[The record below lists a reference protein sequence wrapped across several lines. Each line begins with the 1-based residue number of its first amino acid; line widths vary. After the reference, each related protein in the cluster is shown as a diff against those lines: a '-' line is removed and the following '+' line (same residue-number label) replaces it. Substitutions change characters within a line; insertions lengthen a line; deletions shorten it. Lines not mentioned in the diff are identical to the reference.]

1 MQGLPGVQLRFGQ
14 KVEEVLRDSGGRACG
29 VRTSDGP
36 LHAPLVLGCDG
47 RHSKIRPLL
56 GLAEKARLVSFSVA
70 MRLPDSAPLL
80 PHPTFGHIFL
90 GAWGPML
97 IYPIGGT
104 IGGEAPQRSD
114 ARGCFDVTGELSGG
128 PKGAADLIAREYEN
142 ENAVWLCLFD
152 KNQRMLNAKEVYYD
166 NAEGN
171 YQVEAVL
178 KKDTLTLFMAD
189 INDGKYKEVYSF
201 DKNYKWNA
209 VKSKKK

>member
-1 MQGLPGVQLRFGQ
+1 MNRKLNNATLFSAFVLLLFFGCKPAEEQ
-14 KVEEVLRDSGGRACG
+14 KKPVE
-29 VRTSDGP
+29 P
-36 LHAPLVLGCDG
+36 
-47 RHSKIRPLL
+47 SKEIAITTP
-56 GLAEKARLVSFSVA
+56 EELVSNEPMIKPFSLTFSNLIENN
-70 MRLPDSAPLL
+70 RLNKL
-80 PHPTFGHIFL
+80 PVLTKNEIEVYSVETAIDENFANDYKYHLIDKVLDTPTRK
-90 GAWGPML
+90 M
-97 IYPIGGT
+97 Y
-104 IGGEAPQRSD
+104 
-114 ARGCFDVTGELSGG
+114 
-128 PKGAADLIAREYEN
+128 LIAREYEN

-209 VKSKKK
+209 VKSNKK

>member
-1 MQGLPGVQLRFGQ
+1 MNKKLNKATLFSAFVLLLFFGCKPAEEQ
-14 KVEEVLRDSGGRACG
+14 KKTVE
-29 VRTSDGP
+29 P
-36 LHAPLVLGCDG
+36 
-47 RHSKIRPLL
+47 SKEIAITTP
-56 GLAEKARLVSFSVA
+56 EELVSNEPMIKPFSLTFSNLIENN
-70 MRLPDSAPLL
+70 RLNKL
-80 PHPTFGHIFL
+80 PVLTKNEIEEYSVETAIDENFANDYKYHLIDKVLDTPTRK
-90 GAWGPML
+90 M
-97 IYPIGGT
+97 Y
-104 IGGEAPQRSD
+104 
-114 ARGCFDVTGELSGG
+114 
-128 PKGAADLIAREYEN
+128 LIAREYEN

-209 VKSKKK
+209 VKSNKK

>member
-1 MQGLPGVQLRFGQ
+1 MNKKLNKATLFSAFVLLLFFGCKPAEEQ
-14 KVEEVLRDSGGRACG
+14 KKPVE
-29 VRTSDGP
+29 P
-36 LHAPLVLGCDG
+36 
-47 RHSKIRPLL
+47 SKEIAITTP
-56 GLAEKARLVSFSVA
+56 EELVSNEPMIKPFSLTFSNLIENN
-70 MRLPDSAPLL
+70 RLNKL
-80 PHPTFGHIFL
+80 PVLTKNEIEEYSVETAIDENFANDYKYHLIDKVLDTPTRK
-90 GAWGPML
+90 M
-97 IYPIGGT
+97 Y
-104 IGGEAPQRSD
+104 
-114 ARGCFDVTGELSGG
+114 
-128 PKGAADLIAREYEN
+128 LIAREYEN

-209 VKSKKK
+209 VKSNKK

>member
-1 MQGLPGVQLRFGQ
+1 MNRKLNKATLFSAFVLLLFFGCKPAEEQ
-14 KVEEVLRDSGGRACG
+14 KKTVE
-29 VRTSDGP
+29 P
-36 LHAPLVLGCDG
+36 
-47 RHSKIRPLL
+47 SKEIAITTP
-56 GLAEKARLVSFSVA
+56 EELVSNEPMIKPFSLTFSNLIENN
-70 MRLPDSAPLL
+70 RLNKL
-80 PHPTFGHIFL
+80 PVLTKNEIEVYSVETAIDENFANDYKYHLIDKVLDTPTRK
-90 GAWGPML
+90 M
-97 IYPIGGT
+97 Y
-104 IGGEAPQRSD
+104 
-114 ARGCFDVTGELSGG
+114 
-128 PKGAADLIAREYEN
+128 LIAREYEN

-209 VKSKKK
+209 VKSNKK

>member
-1 MQGLPGVQLRFGQ
+1 MNRKLNKATLFSAF
-14 KVEEVLRDSGGRACG
+14 VL
-29 VRTSDGP
+29 
-36 LHAPLVLGCDG
+36 LLFLGCKPAEEQKKPVEP
-47 RHSKIRPLL
+47 SKEIAITTP
-56 GLAEKARLVSFSVA
+56 EELVSNEPMIKPFSLTFSNLIENN
-70 MRLPDSAPLL
+70 RLNKL
-80 PHPTFGHIFL
+80 PVLTKNEIEVYSVETAIDENFANDYKYHLIDKVLDTPTRK
-90 GAWGPML
+90 M
-97 IYPIGGT
+97 Y
-104 IGGEAPQRSD
+104 
-114 ARGCFDVTGELSGG
+114 
-128 PKGAADLIAREYEN
+128 LIAREYEN

-209 VKSKKK
+209 VKSNKK

>member
-1 MQGLPGVQLRFGQ
+1 MNKKLNKATLFSAFVLLLFFGCKPAEEQ
-14 KVEEVLRDSGGRACG
+14 KKTVE
-29 VRTSDGP
+29 P
-36 LHAPLVLGCDG
+36 
-47 RHSKIRPLL
+47 SKEIAITTP
-56 GLAEKARLVSFSVA
+56 EELVSNEPMIKPFSLTFSNLIENN
-70 MRLPDSAPLL
+70 RLNKL
-80 PHPTFGHIFL
+80 PVLTKNEIEVYSVETAIDENFANDYKYHLIDKVLDTPTRK
-90 GAWGPML
+90 M
-97 IYPIGGT
+97 Y
-104 IGGEAPQRSD
+104 
-114 ARGCFDVTGELSGG
+114 
-128 PKGAADLIAREYEN
+128 LIAREYEN

-209 VKSKKK
+209 VKSNKK

>member
-1 MQGLPGVQLRFGQ
+1 MNRKLNKATLFSAFVLLLFFGCKPAEEQ
-14 KVEEVLRDSGGRACG
+14 KKTVE
-29 VRTSDGP
+29 P
-36 LHAPLVLGCDG
+36 
-47 RHSKIRPLL
+47 SKEIAITTP
-56 GLAEKARLVSFSVA
+56 EELVSNEPMIKPFSLTFSNLIENN
-70 MRLPDSAPLL
+70 RLNKL
-80 PHPTFGHIFL
+80 PVLTKNEIEEYSVETAIDENFANDYKYHLIDKVLDTPTRK
-90 GAWGPML
+90 M
-97 IYPIGGT
+97 Y
-104 IGGEAPQRSD
+104 
-114 ARGCFDVTGELSGG
+114 
-128 PKGAADLIAREYEN
+128 LIAREYEN

-209 VKSKKK
+209 VKSNKK